1 MANLSSG
8 FQTFTMDDP
17 ITQLAELNNTLHQF
31 QKMFAPPFS
40 SSLESL
46 FFHHHQNQQY
56 YRIMFPGNLSTIIV
70 FIKRLSSLLIFTTTT
85 SLFQETI
92 PRREKN
98 YCRPCLRRK
107 TVSLIKR
114 YLPFLLKFPLMEPKI
129 IQSYS
134 RRVRSKSRE
143 EEKEREVVHV
153 RVKRGQTTDSQSL
166 AERLI
171 SGGIAAG
178 TYNDFKEM
186 PVAMESRDLLDEAE
200 GSNSEDV
207 FGSNPTEVA
216 PSLE

>member
-114 YLPFLLKFPLMEPKI
+114 YLPFLLKFPLMEPKMYLLTLKPDFR
-129 IQSYS
+129 YS
-134 RRVRSKSRE
+134 NYTIGF
-143 EEKEREVVHV
+143 H
-153 RVKRGQTTDSQSL
+153 
-166 AERLI
+166 
-171 SGGIAAG
+171 
-178 TYNDFKEM
+178 F
-186 PVAMESRDLLDEAE
+186 
-200 GSNSEDV
+200 
-207 FGSNPTEVA
+207 
-216 PSLE
+216 